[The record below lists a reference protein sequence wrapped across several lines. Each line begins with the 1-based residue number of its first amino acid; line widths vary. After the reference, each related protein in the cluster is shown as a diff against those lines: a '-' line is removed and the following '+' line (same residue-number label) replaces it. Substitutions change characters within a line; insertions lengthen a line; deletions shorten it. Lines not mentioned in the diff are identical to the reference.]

1 MDNSTGQ
8 NCQEFN
14 KGILQNHMIE
24 HCSWRKKQKHNSYY
38 IQVDQRGLIY
48 TEDKPLGRLFKMCDP
63 FRVILSAKRFQL
75 SSAILLLY
83 SAQRL

>member
-24 HCSWRKKQKHNSYY
+24 HCSWRKNKNTTPIISKW
-38 IQVDQRGLIY
+38 
-48 TEDKPLGRLFKMCDP
+48 TKED
-63 FRVILSAKRFQL
+63 
-75 SSAILLLY
+75 
-83 SAQRL
+83 